1 MLKKT
6 QRLKHVDKQIPSLIV
21 YEGHSCEILHKIP
34 MESKVVIITS
44 KLIISYNY
52 KLHSKAIIKDV
63 KSNIKKLG
71 DARIKAVCVTSV

>member
-1 MLKKT
+1 M
-6 QRLKHVDKQIPSLIV
+6 Q
-21 YEGHSCEILHKIP
+21 
-34 MESKVVIITS
+34 SKVVITTS
-44 KLIISYNY
+44 KLIITYNC